1 MYSFHQNLATIFS
14 CVLPI
19 LFLYFL
25 LSWKR
30 RTSAKS
36 RFAPEPV
43 GAWPLLG
50 HLYMLSGPKLHITLG
65 SMADK
70 YGPIFGVRL
79 GYRKALVVSNWEVAK
94 ECFTTND
101 RVLASRPSSVA
112 VEIMGYNYGMFGLGP
127 YGSYW
132 REVRKIVMVELL
144 SVHRLELLKHVRIS
158 EVSTC
163 TKELY
168 QAWTTNS
175 NNGKTPLLMDMKGW
189 FGDLVLNVTARLVA
203 GKRYFGASAELD
215 DGEARQL
222 QWVNREMFRL
232 FGVFMLA
239 DAVPFLRWLD
249 FQGHEKAMRRVFKV
263 MDSIMGRWL
272 KEHKQ
277 DKLNRK
283 TKVERD
289 FMDVMLA
296 LLDDEKLFGHEADV
310 VTKGTCLTMIIAA
323 SDTTMV
329 TLTWAL
335 SLLLNNKHVLKK
347 AQDEIDVQVG
357 KDKRVE
363 ETDIKNLVYLQA
375 IVKETLRLY
384 PAVPLSFL
392 HEAIEDCT
400 IAGYHVPAGTQ
411 VITNI
416 SKIQRDPL
424 IWAKPSEFW
433 PERFLTEGTN
443 MDVRGTHFELIPF
456 GSGRR
461 SCPGLTFALQVIP
474 LTLASLLQGFIFE
487 TPSGAPVDMTEAG
500 VGVTNMK
507 ATPLQ
512 VVITPRLPSH
522 LY

>member
-1 MYSFHQNLATIFS
+1 MLNGPQ
-14 CVLPI
+14 LP
-19 LFLYFL
+19 
-25 LSWKR
+25 
-30 RTSAKS
+30 
-36 RFAPEPV
+36 
-43 GAWPLLG
+43 
-50 HLYMLSGPKLHITLG
+50 HITLG

-70 YGPIFGVRL
+70 YGPIFGIRL
-79 GYRKALVVSNWEVAK
+79 GFRKALVVSNWEVAK
-94 ECFTTND
+94 ECFITND
-101 RVLASRPSSVA
+101 RVLATRPSSLA

-132 REVRKIVMVELL
+132 REVRKIAIVELL
-144 SVHRLELLKHVRIS
+144 SVRRLELLKHVRIS
-158 EVSTC
+158 EINTC
-163 TKELY
+163 IKELH
-168 QAWTTNS
+168 QTWTTNS

-189 FGDLVLNVTARLVA
+189 FGDLTLNVTVRMVA
-203 GKRYFGASAELD
+203 GKRYFGTSAELD
-215 DGEARQL
+215 DGEAGQL
-222 QWVNREMFRL
+222 QWATKEMFRL
-232 FGVFMLA
+232 LGVFVVA
-239 DAVPFLRWLD
+239 DALPFLRWLD
-249 FQGHEKAMRRVFKV
+249 FQGHEKAMRRVFEV
-263 MDSIMGRWL
+263 MDSVMGRWL

-283 TKVERD
+283 TKAEGD

-296 LLDDEKLFGHEADV
+296 VLDDENLFGHEADV
-310 VTKGTCLTMIIAA
+310 VNKATCLTMIVAA
-323 SDTTMV
+323 TDTTMV

-363 ETDIKNLVYLQA
+363 EQDIEKLVYLQA

-384 PAVPLSFL
+384 PPAPLSIQ

-411 VITNI
+411 VITNL

-424 IWAKPSEFW
+424 KWAKPSEFR
-433 PERFLTEGTN
+433 PERFLTERFPTN
-443 MDVRGTHFELIPF
+443 MDVRGNHFELIPF

-461 SCPGLTFALQVIP
+461 SCPGISFALQVIH

-487 TPSGAPVDMTEAG
+487 TPSGAPVDMTEGAG
-500 VGVTNMK
+500 ITNMK

-512 VVITPRLPSH
+512 VVITPRLSSH